1 MFSQLIA
8 LLFPSLCVGCNQTL
22 VGGEFQLCTVCIQN
36 LPETHFHTNNENDLE
51 KTFWGRIPIEHA
63 FAFLMFKKMGVV
75 QHILHELK
83 YNNNPDL
90 GVMLGNMY
98 GEKLKQ
104 AGLSFDGIIAVPLHP
119 KKQKLR
125 GYNQS
130 DCFAVGLSEA
140 LNSKHLNNV
149 LVRNTHTE
157 TQTKKSRFARW
168 QNVGEVFQVNQPELI
183 QNKKILLVDD
193 VITTGATIEACS
205 LPLLDHT
212 PHLSIGSI
220 ACVVHQ

>member
-1 MFSQLIA
+1 
-8 LLFPSLCVGCNQTL
+8 
-22 VGGEFQLCTVCIQN
+22 
-36 LPETHFHTNNENDLE
+36 
-51 KTFWGRIPIEHA
+51 
-63 FAFLMFKKMGVV
+63 
-75 QHILHELK
+75 
-83 YNNNPDL
+83 
-90 GVMLGNMY
+90 
-98 GEKLKQ
+98 
-104 AGLSFDGIIAVPLHP
+104 
-119 KKQKLR
+119 
-125 GYNQS
+125 
-130 DCFAVGLSEA
+130 
-140 LNSKHLNNV
+140 